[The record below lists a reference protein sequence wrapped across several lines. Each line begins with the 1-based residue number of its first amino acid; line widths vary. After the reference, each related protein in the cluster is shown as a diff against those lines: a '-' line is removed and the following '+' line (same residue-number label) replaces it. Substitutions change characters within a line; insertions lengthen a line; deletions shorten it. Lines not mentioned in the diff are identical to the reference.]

1 MEDLQLVQLA
11 IERRFL
17 TTDQVDRAR
26 REQQSLSD
34 RGVQRSLWFLIQDL
48 GFVSDQQTMELH
60 RYISSTRVR
69 ALEVEG
75 FTLQGRIGQ
84 GGMGEVFRARDT
96 TGREVAVKLLSAKFS
111 QSEEYAH
118 RFQREAR
125 ATLRLQHP
133 HITRSLSAGS
143 IEAQRY
149 LIMELVTGRS
159 LKERIQAEGPL
170 SEDEGMTLLV
180 QMAYALRYAWQRG
193 VLHRDVKPA
202 NIILAPPGDGITSP
216 FCAKLCDFGLAKTWQ
231 LSDEETN
238 TFTKGD
244 LTHSGVALGTPHYMS
259 PEQASGEHDLDQRSD
274 IYGLGATLYH
284 ALLGQTLYS
293 GKSSAAIMYKQVTEA
308 LDLTPLATRGLTAP
322 FVKLL
327 GGMLAKDRGVR
338 LHDWDAVLVEA
349 KRLAPGLV
357 AALADRPGART
368 ESVVAEVPAVPASAS
383 APRRRIAPI
392 LAMVGMAVA
401 ASLVVAGLAWAVLAR
416 RGPPVLRAQ
425 PDTFAAVLAEAQR
438 TGEVARVIL
447 EPGDYVGP
455 FSFGVA
461 QSRLVLVAGGP
472 GVRLVAPSGP
482 QALIQLQ
489 TGLTAFE
496 LRGVTLVPGAR
507 TAIEALSGSA
517 AMVSDIRIEGGCRQL
532 LAVSGAKLSV
542 SGMIGRSDGL
552 GVVVDGQGQLR
563 LADCALRSAGPAIV
577 LNRGDLH
584 AERCRFSALGSGGG
598 ALIEVTGGK
607 LDLVAV
613 VAEAAGFDTALSLN
627 RSSGGALRDVVLTG
641 ARTGLLAVDSV
652 LPLVDG
658 LTIDAG
664 DVGASWTGAR
674 DPVWVWRGVLLRAPA
689 PAIGL
694 PAGDMRGVGAR
705 SEELRRVPSLAA
717 SRPEPG

>member
-11 IERRFL
+11 IERRYL
-17 TTDQVDRAR
+17 TADQIDRAR

-34 RGVQRSLWFLIQDL
+34 RGVQRSLWFLVQDL
-48 GFVSDQQTMELH
+48 GFVSDQQTMELR
-60 RYISSTRVR
+60 RYISSTCVR
-69 ALEVEG
+69 ALEIEG

-84 GGMGEVFRARDT
+84 GGMGEVFRARDAA
-96 TGREVAVKLLSAKFS
+96 GREVAVKLLSSKYS
-111 QSEEYAH
+111 TSEEYAH

-133 HITRSLSAGS
+133 HITRSLSAGA

-149 LIMELVTGRS
+149 LMMELVAGRS

-170 SEDEGMTLLV
+170 SEEDGMTLLV
-180 QMAYALRYAWQRG
+180 QMAYALRYAWRRG

-202 NIILAPPGDGITSP
+202 NIILALPREGVAEP

-231 LSDEETN
+231 LNGEETS

-308 LDLTPLATRGLTAP
+308 LDLSPIVARGLSAP
-322 FVKLL
+322 FIKLL
-327 GGMLAKDRGVR
+327 GGMLAKDRGTR
-338 LHDWDAVLVEA
+338 LRDWDAVLAEA
-349 KRLAPGLV
+349 QRLAPALV
-357 AALADRPGART
+357 AALADGPGVRT
-368 ESVVAEVPAVPASAS
+368 ETDGAAGGAVAPAPDS
-383 APRRRIAPI
+383 RRRVTLLASIIGIAI
-392 LAMVGMAVA
+392 AG
-401 ASLVVAGLAWAVLAR
+401 SLLVAGLAWSVLVNQ
-416 RGPPVLRAQ
+416 GPPVLRAQ
-425 PDTFAAVLAEAQR
+425 PGTLSAVLSEAQR
-438 TGEVARVIL
+438 LKEPARVVL

-461 QSRLVLVAGGP
+461 QSRLVLIAGGP

-489 TGLTAFE
+489 TGLIGFE
-496 LRGVTLVPGAR
+496 LRGVTLVPGNR

-517 AMVSDIRIEGGCRQL
+517 AVIGDVRIEGGCRQV
-532 LAVSGAKLSV
+532 LAVSGADLTV
-542 SGMIGRSDGL
+542 SGLLGRSDGP
-552 GVVVDGQGQLR
+552 GVVVEGQGTVR
-563 LADCALRSAGPAIV
+563 LTDSALRCAGPAVIV
-577 LNRGDLH
+577 RRGDFR
-584 AERCRFSALGSGGG
+584 AERCRFSAIGSGG
-598 ALIEVTGGK
+598 ALIEVVGGR
-607 LDLVAV
+607 LDLFAV
-613 VAEAAGFDTALSLN
+613 VAEAAGCDTALALD
-627 RSSGGALRDVVLTG
+627 RCAGGTLRDVVLTG
-641 ARTGLLAVDSV
+641 ARTGILAIDST
-652 LPLVDG
+652 LPVIDG

-664 DVGASWTGAR
+664 DVGVSWTGVR
-674 DPVWVWRGVLLRAPA
+674 DPAWSWRGVLLRAPS

-694 PAGDMRGVGAR
+694 PAGEIRGPGAR
-705 SEELRRVPSLAA
+705 AEELRRVPSLAIP
-717 SRPEPG
+717 RPETR